1 MPQRIIRVPRPTISY
16 QPVQA
21 DESDA
26 DLPLPP
32 TPIFPCLQPS
42 RQVREDR
49 AHRQHHRGL
58 VTNRR
63 TPPEATGRS
72 S

>member
-32 TPIFPCLQPS
+32 TKPPGSGGSGAPAAPQGPCDEP
-42 RQVREDR
+42 EDTT
-49 AHRQHHRGL
+49 GS
-58 VTNRR
+58 NRPFVLACLR
-63 TPPEATGRS
+63 NA
-72 S
+72 